1 MVVPLEIVIV
11 GMRVIPSPKL
21 GYFNRCSK
29 EPWLWLLNRHESWPL
44 VASPCHSSEAAGGAD
59 TVFGTDLGETVK

>member
-1 MVVPLEIVIV
+1 VSPDIGELTVVVPLEIVIV

-29 EPWLWLLNRHESWPL
+29 QP
-44 VASPCHSSEAAGGAD
+44 
-59 TVFGTDLGETVK
+59 